1 MFRQNDPSTADAR
14 ATLPDAAD
22 PPHVK
27 AFRALE
33 AGCGMGDPAVDGA
46 VRECCEERKLLM
58 AAFERAV
65 AAKQDQQ
72 GRTGG
77 FGEEQSGAGVEN
89 YRRPQHQ
96 QA

>member
-1 MFRQNDPSTADAR
+1 MWAQACFKVAQMFRQNDPSTADAR

-46 VRECCEERKLLM
+46 VRECCEEKKLLM
-58 AAFERAV
+58 AAFEQYV
-65 AAKQDQQ
+65 AKQQAA
-72 GRTGG
+72 GSKGAGAATGG
-77 FGEEQSGAGVEN
+77 SV
-89 YRRPQHQ
+89 R
-96 QA
+96 

>member
-1 MFRQNDPSTADAR
+1 MWAQACFKVAQMFRQNDPSTADAR

-65 AAKQDQQ
+65 AK
-72 GRTGG
+72 
-77 FGEEQSGAGVEN
+77 
-89 YRRPQHQ
+89 Q
-96 QA
+96 QAAGSGGAAAAAGGSVR